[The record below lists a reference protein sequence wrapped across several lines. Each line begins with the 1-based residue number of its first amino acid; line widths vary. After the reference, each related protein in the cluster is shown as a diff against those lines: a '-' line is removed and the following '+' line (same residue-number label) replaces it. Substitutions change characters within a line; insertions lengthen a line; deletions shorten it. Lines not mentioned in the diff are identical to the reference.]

1 MKITEILNHLKKQP
15 PKPLTQEVSQ
25 NLQKIKEICD
35 NEFSN
40 QSFYGNAALNRKML
54 LDPRIA
60 RLLTPDVIAYLF
72 TNEPTQ
78 ETKIYRNSGGSINL
92 RDAIYY
98 GFNDGLYTLKYM
110 TNNEHDY
117 NSKQYEQQKAEFESN
132 TLFITS
138 NITIAAGVNETEAEA
153 NPYNISLS
161 EQFEQI
167 VTEINSL
174 KKSGKSAELLKV
186 PGYTTESMRS
196 QVGGGFKTLC
206 GVLKVNLIVDE
217 DRKIQIPNETL
228 DGFCEKFLQNPD
240 AMLNGTVIHLF
251 YDRAHIEAALE
262 QDTTIQ
268 IGNGEYSYQ
277 DIFRTM
283 VNKVASQPDNYPP
296 CAKEQ
301 FYLRMGLV
309 AKDLNNRFQSEVS
322 LAQQSLTDAD
332 HKIIPIQTDD
342 IAQRKRFVSL
352 LNQIEDKIGQFHDRK
367 EIKAEAAA
375 RTLHSE
381 LTKEWVNYN
390 INPNQQSYEKF
401 KENCDHAIKD
411 AKEVLQHH
419 RGWKDF
425 FVKIALN
432 IVSLALAI
440 DSKIKTGSFD
450 FRVTQTDSDK
460 KLDEISESVSSMRA
474 GMGG

>member
-15 PKPLTQEVSQ
+15 PKPLTNEVSQ
-25 NLQKIKEICD
+25 NLNKIKQICD
-35 NEFSN
+35 DEFSD

-54 LDPRIA
+54 LDPRLA
-60 RLLTPDVIAYLF
+60 KLLTPDVIAYLF
-72 TNEPTQ
+72 TNEPTE
-78 ETKIYRNSGGSINL
+78 ETKIFRNSGGAINL
-92 RDAIYY
+92 RDAIFY

-117 NSKQYEQQKAEFESN
+117 NSAQYEQQKADFEAN
-132 TLFITS
+132 TLFIAS
-138 NITIAAGVNETEAEA
+138 NITIAATVNETEAEA
-153 NPYNISLS
+153 NPYNISLP

-167 VTEINSL
+167 VTEINSI

-196 QVGGGFKTLC
+196 QVGGGFETLC
-206 GVLKVNLIVDE
+206 GVLNLELIVNK
-217 DRKIQIPNETL
+217 DRKIEIPGETL
-228 DGFCEKFLQNPD
+228 EGFCEKFLQSPD

-262 QDTTIQ
+262 QDTKIK
-268 IGNGEYSYQ
+268 IGNEEYSYQ

-283 VNKVASQPDNYPP
+283 VNKVASQPDKYPP

-309 AKDLNNRFQSEVS
+309 AKDLNNRFESEVS
-322 LAQQSLTDAD
+322 LAKESLTEPD
-332 HKIIPIQTDD
+332 HEIIPIQTDD
-342 IAQRKRFVSL
+342 ITQRKRFVSL
-352 LNQIEDKIGQFHDRK
+352 LNQIEEKIEQFQERK
-367 EIKAEAAA
+367 EIKAEVAA

-390 INPNQQSYEKF
+390 KNPNQQSYATF

-411 AKEVLQHH
+411 AKEELQHH

-425 FVKIALN
+425 FVKIALS

-450 FRVTQTDSDK
+450 FRVTQTDSNK